1 MKKIL
6 IILLFTYSVMNADDT
21 KQILNEIKQLRVDMN
36 KRFEQV
42 DKRFEQVDK
51 RFESMQSNLDKRFE
65 QVDKRLDFMQNILY
79 ALMGL
84 IFASPFIAI
93 YLRDKRELEQKKY
106 FDNIKSMLFVF
117 REQAQD
123 DEKLAKSLRAAGL
136 L

>member
-6 IILLFTYSVMNADDT
+6 LIFFILSSLVNADNSE
-21 KQILNEIKQLRVDMN
+21 QILVEIKQLRIDMN

-42 DKRFEQVDK
+42 DKRFEAMQSNMDK
-51 RFESMQSNLDKRFE
+51 RF
-65 QVDKRLDFMQNILY
+65 DFMQNILY

-93 YLRDKRELEQKKY
+93 YLRDKRETEERKL
-106 FDNIKSMLFVF
+106 FDNIKAMLFVF

-123 DEKLAKSLRAAGL
+123 DEKLTRSLKAAGL